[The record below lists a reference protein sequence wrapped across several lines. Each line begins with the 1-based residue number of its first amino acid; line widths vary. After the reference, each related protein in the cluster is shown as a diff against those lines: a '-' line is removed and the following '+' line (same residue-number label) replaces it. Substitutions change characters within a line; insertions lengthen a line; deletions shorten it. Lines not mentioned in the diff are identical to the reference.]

1 MKKITIMELWNW
13 KYWFRNWEIP
23 EKEKDQFSNMSVIE
37 ISEEEYERLNSEK
50 THISKVE
57 EWVKSRLVQI
67 F

>member
-1 MKKITIMELWNW
+1 MKKITIIKLWNW
-13 KYWFRNWEIP
+13 KYWFRNWEIS

>member
-13 KYWFRNWEIP
+13 KYWFRNWEIS
-23 EKEKDQFSNMSVIE
+23 EKEKYQFSNMSVIE